1 MATKSLARVATFEL
15 EQAFFKARL
24 AAAIGALLFGFLE
37 ALIPRLQTYGFE
49 LSPYLVKIT
58 PYAITIIILIGLTI
72 YKGGRTG
79 APSNIGI
86 PFFRESR

>member
-1 MATKSLARVATFEL
+1 LV
-15 EQAFFKARL
+15 
-24 AAAIGALLFGFLE
+24 
-37 ALIPRLQTYGFE
+37 PRLQTYGFE